1 MMRNEYECD
10 KCGNQT
16 YETSEIS
23 ATGGMLSKLFDVQT
37 NKFTVITCTN
47 CGYSELYK
55 GETSTLSNIFDFL
68 TD

>member
-1 MMRNEYECD
+1 MRGEYECD
-10 KCGNQT
+10 KCGNKS